1 MQNYEYFLSH
11 SQGNHQMLNVVDEKI
26 TGTDKKNLLLETL
39 KRRVI
44 SMDLKPGSSIDEM
57 TLCEEFSLSRS
68 PVRELI
74 RQLASEGY
82 LELEANRGA
91 RVATMSYQ
99 SLRNFFLASP
109 LIYTAT
115 SQLAATNATNE
126 DIACLKEIQK
136 NFKEAIAANNLED
149 RVYLNNRFHHEIGRI
164 ARNPYL
170 MPTLER
176 VLIDHA
182 RLGNVFYKAPAT
194 HDMNEDLQKA
204 VDQHDAI
211 IDAIEQHNVVK
222 VSELIKAHMD
232 LSRQRM
238 TEYVV
243 PTPLDL
249 QIDF

>member
-1 MQNYEYFLSH
+1 
-11 SQGNHQMLNVVDEKI
+11 MLNVTEEKV
-26 TGTDKKNLLLETL
+26 TGTDKKNQLLETL
-39 KRRVI
+39 KRRII
-44 SMDLKPGSSIDEM
+44 SMELQPGSSIDEM

-82 LELEANRGA
+82 LELEANRAA

-115 SQLAATNATNE
+115 SQLAAKNATNK

-136 NFKEAIAANNLED
+136 SFKEAIAKNDLEA

-164 ARNPYL
+164 AQNPYL

-182 RLGNVFYKAPAT
+182 RLGNVFYQNPT
-194 HDMNEDLQKA
+194 TQDMNEDLQKA
-204 VDQHDAI
+204 VEQHDAI
-211 IDAIEQHNVVK
+211 IDAIEQHDVVK
-222 VSELIKAHMD
+222 VGELIKAHMD
-232 LSRQRM
+232 LSRRRM
-238 TEYVV
+238 TDYVV
-243 PTPLDL
+243 PTALDL
-249 QIDF
+249 PIDF